1 MKKLYGIMAAISVI
15 VRQFYLPNPF
25 ECFGDAAIIIN
36 LIAEPIIHVAAYL
49 LVSTI
54 YTKGSFPAL
63 GSFLYLV
70 TYAAITGILALMGI
84 FSFAWWWV
92 LIIVAVMIGISVLLA
107 KIGRW
112 LNGETW

>member
-1 MKKLYGIMAAISVI
+1 MRWLYGVVAAVSVI

-25 ECFGDAAIIIN
+25 ECFGNWALIIN
-36 LIAEPIIHVAAYL
+36 LVVEPIIHIVARL
-49 LVSTI
+49 LVGTVYRS
-54 YTKGSFPAL
+54 GSCPAL

-70 TYAAITGILALMGI
+70 AYAAITGILALMGI

-92 LIIVAVMIGISVLLA
+92 LIIVTVMIGIGLLLA